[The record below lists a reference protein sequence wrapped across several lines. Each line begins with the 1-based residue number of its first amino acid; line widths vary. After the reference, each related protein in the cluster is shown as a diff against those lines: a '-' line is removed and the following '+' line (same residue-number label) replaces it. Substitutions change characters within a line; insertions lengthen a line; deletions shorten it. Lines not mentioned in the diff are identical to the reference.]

1 MVEDIRWEQRFMN
14 FKKALARLQMV
25 QASDLAS
32 LSDLEKEGLIQL
44 FEYTYELSWKTLQD
58 FLRYKGYTDFAG
70 PNATLSLALQDG
82 YITDADG
89 WRKMKKSRELMS
101 HTYDEGQADL
111 IASDIIEIYTH
122 LLTQLSIRLTKE
134 SVMKQYKAYGLSFPN
149 INTLEKYGCSA
160 LAQKGT
166 FIPAR
171 ISIWL

>member
-25 QASDLAS
+25 QASDLVS
-32 LSDLEKEGLIQL
+32 LSDLEKEGLIQR

-134 SVMKQYKAYGLSFPN
+134 SDQKQLNLF
-149 INTLEKYGCSA
+149 
-160 LAQKGT
+160 
-166 FIPAR
+166 
-171 ISIWL
+171 

>member
-32 LSDLEKEGLIQL
+32 LSDLEKEGLIQR

-58 FLRYKGYTDFAG
+58 FLRYKGYTDFA
-70 PNATLSLALQDG
+70 NATLSLALQDG

-122 LLTQLSIRLTKE
+122 LFTQLSIRLTKE
-134 SVMKQYKAYGLSFPN
+134 SDQKQLNLFLSYG
-149 INTLEKYGCSA
+149 IRTE
-160 LAQKGT
+160 
-166 FIPAR
+166 
-171 ISIWL
+171 

>member
-32 LSDLEKEGLIQL
+32 LSDLEKEGLIQR

-89 WRKMKKSRELMS
+89 WRKMKKSRELM
-101 HTYDEGQADL
+101 YDEGQADL

-134 SVMKQYKAYGLSFPN
+134 SDQKQLNLF
-149 INTLEKYGCSA
+149 
-160 LAQKGT
+160 
-166 FIPAR
+166 
-171 ISIWL
+171 